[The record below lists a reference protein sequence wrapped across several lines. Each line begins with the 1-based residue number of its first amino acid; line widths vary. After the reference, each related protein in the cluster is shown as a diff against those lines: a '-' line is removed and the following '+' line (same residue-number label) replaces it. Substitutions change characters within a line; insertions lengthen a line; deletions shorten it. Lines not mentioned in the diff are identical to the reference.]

1 MNRIAK
7 WDNAK
12 FVLII
17 LVVICHFY
25 ENYLGSSKLV
35 NSLFFSVYTFHM
47 PAFFLISGMFSK
59 KTVKERKIVKVV
71 PYLLVYLFMK
81 MFGYFVS
88 GIMNGGTFISV
99 DFFRE
104 PGCRLVYSCVI
115 FHVFN
120 YVLYQT
126 ISTCLCFDCICFCF
140 NGSRLLQYG
149 YESFLLVEDCS
160 FLSIFFYWICIV
172 NGYNYEMDRK

>member
-59 KTVKERKIVKVV
+59 KTVKERKIVK
-71 PYLLVYLFMK
+71 
-81 MFGYFVS
+81 S
-88 GIMNGGTFISV
+88 S
-99 DFFRE
+99 
-104 PGCRLVYSCVI
+104 
-115 FHVFN
+115 
-120 YVLYQT
+120 T
-126 ISTCLCFDCICFCF
+126 ISAGLFVYENVWLFCI
-140 NGSRLLQYG
+140 RY
-149 YESFLLVEDCS
+149 YEWRN
-160 FLSIFFYWICIV
+160 IYI
-172 NGYNYEMDRK
+172 G

>member
-104 PGCRLVYSCVI
+104 PGAAWFILALFFMYI
-115 FHVFN
+115 ITF
-120 YVLYQT
+120 YTKQ
-126 ISTCLCFDCICFCF
+126 CF

-149 YESFLLVEDCS
+149 YESFLLVEDCN
-160 FLSIFFYWICIV
+160 FLSIFLCWICIV

>member
-88 GIMNGGTFISV
+88 GIMMEEHLYRLISSGNRV
-99 DFFRE
+99 PLGLFLRYF
-104 PGCRLVYSCVI
+104 SCI
-115 FHVFN
+115 
-120 YVLYQT
+120 
-126 ISTCLCFDCICFCF
+126 
-140 NGSRLLQYG
+140 
-149 YESFLLVEDCS
+149 
-160 FLSIFFYWICIV
+160 
-172 NGYNYEMDRK
+172 